1 MTQAPMW
8 SRPASPA
15 RTPLSRTHTG
25 PDPAS
30 PSVDR
35 PSAARPAAVPSSQES
50 PAQTP
55 HAPALGV
62 ERLLMVSTGSAY
74 ATSLPFWLD
83 WLRASYTGLEVSVV
97 LTGSARRFVTRQA
110 LAHRVA
116 GDVLFDEWPEDEV
129 HARHVALAEW
139 AEALVVYPATLHYTA
154 RLALGLADSP
164 SLLAAQ
170 CTRAPIAVAPA
181 LPPGGLDSPAFREHW
196 SQLSARPNVV
206 MVPPEQGRSL
216 TTGRME
222 AWVPPTLPE
231 VIERLEGRRVQ
242 LVDDHRVHPER
253 KALL

>member
-1 MTQAPMW
+1 MTQALP
-8 SRPASPA
+8 SRAMAPG
-15 RTPLSRTHTG
+15 TP
-25 PDPAS
+25 
-30 PSVDR
+30 
-35 PSAARPAAVPSSQES
+35 Q
-50 PAQTP
+50 
-55 HAPALGV
+55 LGV
-62 ERLLMVSTGSAY
+62 ERLLLVSTGSAY

-83 WLRASYTGLEVSVV
+83 WLRASYGGLEVSVV

-110 LAHRVA
+110 LAHRVG
-116 GDVLFDEWPEDEV
+116 GDVFFDEWPEDEV
-129 HARHVALAEW
+129 HARHVSLAEW

-181 LPPGGLDSPAFREHW
+181 LPPGGLDSAAFREHW
-196 SQLSARPNVV
+196 ANLSARPNVV

-231 VIERLEGRRVQ
+231 VIERLESRRSE
-242 LVDDHRVHPER
+242 LAVDERVHPER